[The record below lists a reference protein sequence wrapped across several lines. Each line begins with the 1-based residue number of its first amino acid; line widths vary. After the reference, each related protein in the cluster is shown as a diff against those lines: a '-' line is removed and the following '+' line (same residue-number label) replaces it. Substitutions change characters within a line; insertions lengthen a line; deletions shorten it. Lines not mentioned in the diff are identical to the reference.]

1 MAAEVRKAGLGNL
14 KLLAG
19 ILLGSDTANLIRVTL
34 MLAVDISLDIFV
46 GLLNIASDIEGV
58 TRSLR
63 DGKTV

>member
-14 KLLAG
+14 KLLTG